1 MERELEAAVHSDMPL
16 GEVVAILRR
25 LKGQGLTQAEAY
37 ALLDHMRETAPDEP
51 TDDRI
56 LEVADFV
63 AGFCAPHM
71 RIWDSNLVIRSTH

>member
-1 MERELEAAVHSDMPL
+1 MNAELQRELEAAIRSDLPL
-16 GEVVAILRR
+16 TEVVALLRR
-25 LKGQGLTQAEAY
+25 HKDQGVTQTQVYTFLEEW
-37 ALLDHMRETAPDEP
+37 HRTAPDEE

-71 RIWDSNLVIRSTH
+71 KVWT